1 MKPRIL
7 ADAGLIVA
15 LFNRNDP
22 AHLWARNVFTEHTP
36 PFYTG
41 EAVIMEAYFRLR
53 QDRRVA
59 ELVREGD
66 LVCDFSLQDNAVR
79 VCELLRKYAD
89 RFMDLADACLVC
101 MTELERHSVIYTV
114 DRTDFSV
121 YRRFRA
127 EPVPC
132 VFPAG

>member
-1 MKPRIL
+1 MPRIL

-22 AHLWARNVFTEHTP
+22 AHLWAKDVFTEHEP
-36 PFYTG
+36 PFYTC
-41 EAVIMEAYFRLR
+41 EPVVVEAYFRLR
-53 QDRRVA
+53 QDRRVL

-66 LVCDFSLQDNAVR
+66 LVCDFCLQRNAAR
-79 VCELLRKYAD
+79 VCERLRKYAN
-89 RFMDLADACLVC
+89 RLMDLADACLVR

-132 VFPAG
+132 VFLPE